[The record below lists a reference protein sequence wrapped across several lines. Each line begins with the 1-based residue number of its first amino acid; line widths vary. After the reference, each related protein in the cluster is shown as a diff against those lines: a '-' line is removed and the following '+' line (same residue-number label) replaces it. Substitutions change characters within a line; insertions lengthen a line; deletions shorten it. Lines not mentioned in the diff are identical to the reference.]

1 MTVKDKVFF
10 FWGGMD
16 TLAIILYC
24 LNSVQKGRMP
34 VISDALSFI
43 DLWSAHSTL
52 VPGALVLLLFALDLG
67 LLLSFILS
75 AIFFFK
81 RQRCAVK
88 FALFQ
93 EVFRLISFRCSVA
106 FFPLLA
112 DVTGISNVWVN
123 LVLFMISETLKLYSL
138 IYYKYAKKGVRA
150 E

>member
-67 LLLSFILS
+67 LLLSFVLS
-75 AIFFFK
+75 AIFSLSGNAVQLSSLCFKKFF
-81 RQRCAVK
+81 
-88 FALFQ
+88 
-93 EVFRLISFRCSVA
+93 
-106 FFPLLA
+106 
-112 DVTGISNVWVN
+112 G
-123 LVLFMISETLKLYSL
+123 
-138 IYYKYAKKGVRA
+138 
-150 E
+150 